1 MCGGDLGPF
10 YFSLF
15 YYNSLV
21 LSGEKLSQIL
31 VPFLDFF
38 GSFLFSLPCFHS
50 FSLPPSFIT
59 IWYHL
64 PRWRSWS
71 FSIIPSSKLAVRSPT
86 TPNTNVSSCCPSSG
100 YQLTIPFFF
109 SLLAVLLL
117 LRLLMLSR
125 PSSPSVHHWFLVL
138 FLRLSGYFH
147 PHLRTKQTTII
158 NEPDSCSSFPCFR
171 SWTSGSAS
179 SFSVVSPA
187 AVNVDMVTVRWGC
200 HFSAA
205 RCPLSSNKPS
215 SPLTTFPHL
224 RFFLFAMGNSFR

>member
-50 FSLPPSFIT
+50 FSLPLSLIT

-109 SLLAVLLL
+109 LFLLCCYCWGCSCCLGHHLHQSITDFWSFSFGWVVTFTLTFA
-117 LRLLMLSR
+117 RSRR
-125 PSSPSVHHWFLVL
+125 PSSTNQTAAAPSLASGRGRLDQLHLSLL
-138 FLRLSGYFH
+138 F
-147 PHLRTKQTTII
+147 
-158 NEPDSCSSFPCFR
+158 
-171 SWTSGSAS
+171 
-179 SFSVVSPA
+179 
-187 AVNVDMVTVRWGC
+187 
-200 HFSAA
+200 
-205 RCPLSSNKPS
+205 PL
-215 SPLTTFPHL
+215 LL
-224 RFFLFAMGNSFR
+224 